1 MIVQLIPLSFLLFH
15 GTKSNIPEVENC
27 PNITINLFDTPLSS
41 LKFIYSKSCPP
52 KLSSAMP
59 WTYQHNDNN
68 LGRPMFCLPAG
79 STLWLLSSVWSSS
92 PWQVSAATCTDPD
105 PARLLAPSHRSQI
118 CRQHSRSQLS
128 EKSLAWGNNLLLCNL
143 MAAWN
148 SVVPIFSKWEE
159 LLPCLLGTACNVPPL
174 VCQACLL
181 QDPARGE
188 TGVGGE
194 DGLGKHG
201 GDQRDNWVASS
212 QVCRVGGEEQ
222 TSWVNTSLLLLASSL
237 SLLLYFKM
245 S

>member
-1 MIVQLIPLSFLLFH
+1 MIVQFIPLSFFLFH
-15 GTKSNIPEVENC
+15 GNKKQHPRSV
-27 PNITINLFDTPLSS
+27 
-41 LKFIYSKSCPP
+41 
-52 KLSSAMP
+52 KLSQYHNHSIDCVP
-59 WTYQHNDNN
+59 TVWFSFKTYQHDNDN
-68 LGRPMFCLPAG
+68 LSRPMFCLPAG
-79 STLWLLSSVWSSS
+79 STPSPLWLLSS
-92 PWQVSAATCTDPD
+92 PWQVSAATCTGPD
-105 PARLLAPSHRSQI
+105 PVQLLARSHRSQI

-128 EKSLAWGNNLLLCNL
+128 ESFKKSLAWGNNLLLCNL

-159 LLPCLLGTACNVPPL
+159 LLPCLLGTASNVPPP

-194 DGLGKHG
+194 DGLAKHG
-201 GDQRDNWVASS
+201 DDQRDNWVASS

-237 SLLLYFKM
+237 SLLLLLYFKM